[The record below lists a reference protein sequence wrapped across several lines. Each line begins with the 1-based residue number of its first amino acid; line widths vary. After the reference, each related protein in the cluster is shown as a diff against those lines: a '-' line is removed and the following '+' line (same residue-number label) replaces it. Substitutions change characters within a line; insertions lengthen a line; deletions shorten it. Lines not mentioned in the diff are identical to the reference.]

1 MQPSKLALLSV
12 AVSSAMALSACSNG
26 LKFGDKQNLEPLNNK
41 VNTVLDKDVLTDIT
55 VDDVKTI
62 KKVGYNDESKLEI
75 QVSNDNHLADKK
87 VGDIVRLPATSQKHS
102 DMVVVITQKEVS
114 SGVTTLT
121 TRYAQPHEAFDK
133 IQLQYQQNDDFAET
147 QPKVAG
153 IIMPNGEFITANA
166 QQKHSSAL
174 QAGLIPTVKVSREN
188 EGGKTSDAWK
198 ISMEYNSIKTKVK
211 AKDVSKEEYKALNEY
226 CQTFKDG
233 DNLTPISQQLY
244 KDNCETGIKLSG
256 EVKFKP
262 PKLNSNLNL
271 EKQAGTDLFD
281 FVGSD
286 LQYINYVDGEIEG
299 EIKGELWANEKRLS
313 DLMSKDHVELL
324 KKFESKQIG
333 SPESLAY
340 AKLSGLS
347 ADDKKGKIP
356 LFGLVLSFATGGGA
370 IANDATVTAGSS
382 AGMVVW
388 FYKVIDAK
396 AEGKIELRA
405 TIEPTKFS
413 MGLKNTPNGWVSE
426 TKFYNLN
433 AKDPAKAE
441 DMDARLGIKAKLGL
455 EYYQGFAV
463 EADAF
468 IAGVRLANAGI
479 APLIKFSGE
488 VEANGY
494 VSTSKYNRYG
504 GDLCFSNIGLGFGI
518 KSYADLNVQGNF
530 KFGKSWFKVEGGAGF
545 SYSGR
550 RPDAQEEFDATN
562 PYPLWLYQPFV
573 KNTCFTDQKPEP
585 VIKNLTFDDNEQ
597 KDGYRLAL
605 IDVANNHKGSIK
617 EWKVSYQVNGQK
629 YDKIVNLG
637 NHETE
642 GVLSESTTPPTKQVK
657 GVWLPA
663 GQYKVNITA
672 MDLLGRQTTVSK
684 DVDIKVEK
692 PVTKIVAISTM
703 PNELKVNETFEL
715 IITGSNLPTDNMF
728 TVNGC
733 NAQTKVSLAV
743 DKHIYKC
750 TAPANA
756 TDNYNLSVVGTD
768 GKTTIFNKQFKVTA
782 TTVPPITPTAT
793 KLTATGIT
801 LCGDDSRNNIACNSL
816 SSAWLGLMQ
825 DGEVQA
831 GQKMDYELRQ
841 YNNETCVIDKVT
853 GLTWEQK
860 TDDGGLRDKD
870 NQYTWY
876 NPDNRTNGG
885 NAGYKNNG
893 KNTYEYIKQLNA
905 MNYCGYS
912 DWRLPT
918 KDELYSIVDYS
929 RYKPAINPIFIHT
942 QDFYWSSSSEAYR
955 DYSAWGVNFDVGS
968 DINNDLNYGKRSD
981 YHVRAVRSN

>member
-1 MQPSKLALLSV
+1 MKQLKKLTLLSV
-12 AVSSAMALSACSNG
+12 AVSSVMALSACSNG
-26 LKFGDKQNLEPLNNK
+26 NSVKKGQPITPINNK
-41 VNTVLDKDVLTDIT
+41 ISTALDKDVKTDVTIN
-55 VDDVKTI
+55 DVKTI
-62 KKVGYNDESKLEI
+62 KKVSYN
-75 QVSNDNHLADKK
+75 NDSQLQIKVAKDNKLADKK
-87 VGDIVRLPATSQKHS
+87 VGDIVRLPAISQKHT

-133 IQLQYQQNDDFAET
+133 IQLQYQQNDNFAET
-147 QPKVAG
+147 KPTVEG
-153 IIMPNGEFITANA
+153 LIMPNGEFITANT
-166 QQKHSSAL
+166 QQKNSLAL
-174 QAGLIPTVKVSREN
+174 QAGLIPTIKVSREN

-198 ISMEYNSIKTKVK
+198 ISLEYNSMKTK
-211 AKDVSKEEYKALNEY
+211 KDPKILTKEQYKAENDG
-226 CQTFKDG
+226 CKQFKDWENW
-233 DNLTPISQQLY
+233 DNLNPLNQQLY

-356 LFGLVLSFATGGGA
+356 FFGLVVSFATGGGT
-370 IANDATVTAGSS
+370 IASDATVTAGSS

-455 EYYQGFAV
+455 DYYQGFAV

-479 APLIKFSGE
+479 SPQVKFSGE

-504 GDLCFSNIGLGFGI
+504 GDLCFNNIGLGLGI

-530 KFGKSWFKVEGGAGF
+530 KVGKGWFKVEGGAGF

-562 PYPLWLYQPFV
+562 PYSLWLYQPFV
-573 KNTCFTDQKPEP
+573 KNTCFTANSPEP
-585 VIKNLTFDDNEQ
+585 VIKNITFDDKEQ
-597 KDGYRLAL
+597 KEGYRLAL

-642 GVLSESTTPPTKQVK
+642 GVLSESATPPTKQVK
-657 GVWLPA
+657 GIWLPA

-692 PVTKIVAISTM
+692 PVTKIVSISTM
-703 PNELKVNETFEL
+703 PNALKVNETFEL
-715 IITGSNLPTDNMF
+715 IITGQNLPTDKML

-733 NAQTKVSLAV
+733 NAQTQVSLAV

-756 TDNYNLSVVGTD
+756 TDNYTLSVVGTD

-782 TTVPPITPTAT
+782 TTLPSITPTAT

-801 LCGDDSRNNIACNSL
+801 ICGDESINNIACSSL

-825 DGEVQA
+825 DGQVQA
-831 GQKMDYELRQ
+831 GQKMSYTLLNQNGAE
-841 YNNETCVIDKVT
+841 CVRDNVT
-853 GLTWEQK
+853 GLIWEQK

-870 NQYTWY
+870 NHYTWY
-876 NPDNRTNGG
+876 NPDNSNNGG
-885 NAGYKNNG
+885 FAGYENSG
-893 KNTYEYIKQLNA
+893 KNTHEYIKQLNA
-905 MNYCGYS
+905 SNYCGYNN
-912 DWRLPT
+912 WRLPT
-918 KDELYSIVDYS
+918 KNELRSIVDYG
-929 RYKPAINPIFIHT
+929 RYNPAINPIFSNT
-942 QDFYWSSSSEAYR
+942 QSGFYWSSSPYAYNY
-955 DYSAWGVNFDVGS
+955 DGAWGVTFYYGYGTYKNGS
-968 DINNDLNYGKRSD
+968 LY
-981 YHVRAVRSN
+981 VRAVRSE